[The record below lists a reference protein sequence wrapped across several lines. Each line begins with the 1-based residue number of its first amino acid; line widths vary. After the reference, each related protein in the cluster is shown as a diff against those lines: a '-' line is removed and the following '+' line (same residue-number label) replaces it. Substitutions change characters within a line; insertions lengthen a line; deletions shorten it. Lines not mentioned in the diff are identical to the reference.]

1 MHQLSLTLIVMSF
14 ENMAPS
20 LNGTMV
26 QLHDCYDKTIILL
39 WVDLCVHA
47 NTSRLTD
54 TQV

>member
-1 MHQLSLTLIVMSF
+1 MSF
-14 ENMAPS
+14 QNMAPS

-47 NTSRLTD
+47 NTYRLGTQLRLTD